1 MVFPATSTHS
11 TLYRAFLVL
20 LDRERGC
27 SLGTTT
33 GSISASFDVLL
44 PLPAFAAAALLPLVG
59 RLPLGCALPF
69 APVFPVVCALPFTPF
84 AALVRFAAAAPL
96 PAAFAV
102 PPPAFAVPP
111 AAFGAPGAGFPV
123 PVFPVP
129 VPMAFCG
136 VPPFG
141 GAAPPPISRSAGATG
156 VTIPVRNIISC
167 VPILMAD
174 ETTM

>member
-44 PLPAFAAAALLPLVG
+44 PLPAFAAAEPLPLVG

-69 APVFPVVCALPFTPF
+69 APVFPVVGALPFAPF
-84 AALVRFAAAAPL
+84 AALVRLGAAVLLPGDFAVP
-96 PAAFAV
+96 PVAFAV
-102 PPPAFAVPP
+102 PPVAFAV
-111 AAFGAPGAGFPV
+111 PGAGFPV

-129 VPMAFCG
+129 VPIAF
-136 VPPFG
+136 
-141 GAAPPPISRSAGATG
+141 
-156 VTIPVRNIISC
+156 
-167 VPILMAD
+167 
-174 ETTM
+174 

>member
-33 GSISASFDVLL
+33 GSISALFDVFL
-44 PLPAFAAAALLPLVG
+44 PLPAFAAAELLPLVG

-69 APVFPVVCALPFTPF
+69 APF
-84 AALVRFAAAAPL
+84 APLVRFAAAALLPGDFAVP

-102 PPPAFAVPP
+102 PPVDFAVPE
-111 AAFGAPGAGFPV
+111 AGFPV

-129 VPMAFCG
+129 VPIAF
-136 VPPFG
+136 
-141 GAAPPPISRSAGATG
+141 
-156 VTIPVRNIISC
+156 
-167 VPILMAD
+167 
-174 ETTM
+174 